1 MDYEKIS
8 ELCHKAKSLKLQISE
23 YYSLIGG
30 NPMLDTAIIR
40 ARIDNLTIEL
50 QRTEDKISKQVYK

>member
-8 ELCHKAKSLKLQISE
+8 ELCIKAKRIQLHINE

-30 NPMLDTAIIR
+30 NPILDTQIIR
-40 ARIDNLTIEL
+40 SRIDELTIEL